1 MSSFSPCSRG
11 SPYLTISRIT
21 ALRFL
26 SALREDRFDCF
37 PGPELVK
44 VGERPV
50 DAGETAPKRRKPFP
64 GELETFDDRLR
75 ANRRSPG
82 PGRQKRVLADEFA
95 ATHGAQRATTC
106 VLISPSDP

>member
-26 SALREDRFDCF
+26 SALLEDRFDCF

-44 VGERPV
+44 VGECPV

-75 ANRRSPG
+75 ANRRSPR
-82 PGRQKRVLADEFA
+82 PGRQRRDLAEAVADTE
-95 ATHGAQRATTC
+95 GC
-106 VLISPSDP
+106 